1 MVIEC
6 KKVNN
11 WSSARADLCLIIS
24 ELVLKLR
31 KWLVIKLPD
40 EKQSA
45 IIDGKEFRF
54 QSAMGLPR
62 YAYAVVIYN
71 L

>member
-1 MVIEC
+1 MIIEC
-6 KKVNN
+6 KK
-11 WSSARADLCLIIS
+11 SQAAKADLCLIIN
-24 ELVLKLR
+24 ELVSKLR

-40 EKQSA
+40 VKQSA

-62 YAYAVVIYN
+62 YAYAVVICVH

>member
-1 MVIEC
+1 MIIEC
-6 KKVNN
+6 KK
-11 WSSARADLCLIIS
+11 SQAAKADLCLIIS
-24 ELVLKLR
+24 ELVSKLR

-40 EKQSA
+40 VKQSA

-62 YAYAVVIYN
+62 YAYAVVICVH

>member
-1 MVIEC
+1 MIIEC
-6 KKVNN
+6 KKKDNN
-11 WSSARADLCLIIS
+11 WSSAKADLCLIIS

-31 KWLVIKLPD
+31 KRLVIKLPD

-62 YAYAVVIYN
+62 YAYAVV
-71 L
+71 